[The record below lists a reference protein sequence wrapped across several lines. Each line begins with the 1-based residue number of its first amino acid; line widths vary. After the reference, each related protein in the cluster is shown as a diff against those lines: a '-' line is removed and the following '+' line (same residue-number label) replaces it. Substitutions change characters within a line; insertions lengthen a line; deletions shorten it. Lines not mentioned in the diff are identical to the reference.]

1 MKSVESITEGV
12 DFENK
17 TFCLPFCLLKMRRG
31 VNVFDTPEEII
42 KNTYL
47 LFFPLSQVCSIQSKM
62 WSKKIFPDDL
72 HPEWIIYNLCISK
85 WDHW

>member
-1 MKSVESITEGV
+1 MMELVNLVMKSVESITEGV

-17 TFCLPFCLLKMRRG
+17 TFCLR

-62 WSKKIFPDDL
+62 
-72 HPEWIIYNLCISK
+72 
-85 WDHW
+85 